1 LQICLNL
8 QEVDEDTLDNP
19 SSACLTGPLD
29 EEGNEIEGGP
39 SCGSSNLDIISIAE
53 AHRERSKAQ
62 NDLKRQ
68 FEEFSRNLSFS
79 RRKGKG
85 CRGGSGGGGG
95 GGSFKKLEI
104 PAIALNNDVSMVWGS
119 RPHEHVHSGSY
130 VRILLSAKKV
140 VTP

>member
-1 LQICLNL
+1 VNDSFGPVLQICLNL

-39 SCGSSNLDIISIAE
+39 SCGSSNLDINSIAE

-79 RRKGKG
+79 GGKERDAAEEAEEAG
-85 CRGGSGGGGG
+85 EEDRLKNWRYRQS
-95 GGSFKKLEI
+95 
-104 PAIALNNDVSMVWGS
+104 
-119 RPHEHVHSGSY
+119 H
-130 VRILLSAKKV
+130 
-140 VTP
+140 